1 MGLRSFLPVLF
12 KRWCKFPTGAAAGY
26 KNLLVFQEL
35 QADQGDP
42 QQSAEWW
49 NSFPEPS
56 WHAAHDTGRLSDQQ
70 QERFCLR
77 RRMLC
82 RAQLKEADIVHDR
95 SFCYVARLFLIENT
109 APYNLSW
116 GKLEA
121 DPRQLEQAKV
131 LKNPILTQG
140 IGMLRNAELADS
152 SENLGNRTPKWR
164 SHWSGWSKNGVAQ
177 HKTLSTNPPDLNQT
191 FSQQTQRNI

>member
-26 KNLLVFQEL
+26 KNHLVFQEL

-56 WHAAHDTGRLSDQQ
+56 WNAAHHTGRLSDQQ
-70 QERFCLR
+70 QEHFCL

-82 RAQLKEADIVHDR
+82 RAQLKEANIVHDR
-95 SFCYVARLFLIENT
+95 SFCYVARLFWLKILHHIICRESSLKLIHD
-109 APYNLSW
+109 NL
-116 GKLEA
+116 
-121 DPRQLEQAKV
+121 
-131 LKNPILTQG
+131 
-140 IGMLRNAELADS
+140 
-152 SENLGNRTPKWR
+152 NRTGKSIETSNPNTRHRHAEKCRACQFIWK
-164 SHWSGWSKNGVAQ
+164 SGQ
-177 HKTLSTNPPDLNQT
+177 PDT
-191 FSQQTQRNI
+191 